1 MSQHNDIVPSRF
13 PDRPLDAANEKWWV
27 AKVKPRQEKLL
38 AEDFLHYHIEYY
50 LPLYVRNTPRKG
62 SKSPRLFHIPLFP
75 GYIAFSQDK
84 PNNIFSSGRVVNLI
98 EIKNQKRFIRQL
110 NQIYFLLQGNAPVE
124 PAGETYDEGTE
135 VEIIKGPFVGT
146 RGILSKNTAAGIILN
161 VDCLGVATLK
171 IDIAWV
177 KQVGELEE

>member
-1 MSQHNDIVPSRF
+1 MSQLMGVVPSRF
-13 PDRPLDAANEKWWV
+13 PDRPLDSAPERWWI

-38 AEDFLHYHIEYY
+38 AEDFLHDHIEYY

-62 SKSPRLFHIPLFP
+62 STSPRLFHIPLFP

-84 PNNIFSSGRVVNLI
+84 PHNIFSSGRVVNLI
-98 EIKNQKRFIRQL
+98 EIKNQQRFIRQL

-124 PAGETYDEGTE
+124 PAGEAYAEGTE
-135 VEIIKGPFVGT
+135 VEVIKGPFAGT
-146 RGILSKNTAAGIILN
+146 RGKLTKNSASGIILN

-171 IDIAWV
+171 IDVAWV
-177 KQVGELEE
+177 KEVSEQEE